1 VTNLERSFQ
10 PGRWRWLAFT
20 FAALATAFAFLP
32 LTNWLPGGHA
42 APWYPAIVGEWIS
55 GSAIVVGVAVVLA
68 ILSRRVSAVWHD
80 GALERPSA
88 WADRHA
94 VAFGLALALGALA
107 IYATVASRVFSRVPI
122 SIDELVQLVQAK
134 TFASGRLWQP
144 ASPTPEFLSIL
155 NMVDSNGRY
164 YGQFPPGGPAMLAL
178 GVLAGAPWLVGPACG
193 AVAVASFWSYVRVV
207 EPQREVAFGAAVLF
221 AIAPFAVFMSGS
233 HMNHV
238 PTLMW
243 LIVAMAA
250 MARAMASSGPAP
262 GFAFLNGLALGC
274 AATIR
279 PVDAF
284 AFALPAGIWYV
295 SNALGDRARW
305 RDVIA
310 SGLGVAIPAAAML
323 WVNAHTTGKPLLFG
337 YQVLWGQSHDLGFHR
352 APWGIAHTPA
362 RGLELIN
369 LYFLRLQTY
378 LFESSIPSLIPFL
391 GALFLTR
398 NVDRFDR
405 YLLATAAL
413 VLGLYFAYW
422 HDGFIFGPRFVFPL
436 LPMLALWTA
445 RFPRLIRERFGAGFS
460 YRVTW
465 YGFASAAALAAFF
478 SIPARA
484 REYARSFVPMR
495 LDYIAPAR
503 LGRVDN
509 ALIFVRESWGT
520 QLMARMWALG
530 VPRSETELLY
540 GRVDACVL
548 EQRIGVLEHSAVRD
562 TAAFR
567 ALAPLLADSARTVK
581 SPFSLDVTERYLPG
595 SAYAAVCVQ
604 RLADDRLGFTLLAPL
619 LYANWGTNL
628 YARDMHERNIALM
641 RRYPDRPMY
650 LLRPPTNDV
659 GAGLQLFPL
668 SRDSVRAAWGGA
680 E

>member
-1 VTNLERSFQ
+1 
-10 PGRWRWLAFT
+10 
-20 FAALATAFAFLP
+20 
-32 LTNWLPGGHA
+32 
-42 APWYPAIVGEWIS
+42 
-55 GSAIVVGVAVVLA
+55 
-68 ILSRRVSAVWHD
+68 VSAVWRD
-80 GALERPSA
+80 GAIEGASA
-88 WADRHA
+88 WAVRHPGI
-94 VAFGLALALGALA
+94 FGLALGLGSLL
-107 IYATVASRVFSRVPI
+107 IYGLVAWRVFSRVPI

-144 ASPTPEFLSIL
+144 VSPMPEFYSVL
-155 NMVDSNGRY
+155 NMVDGSGRY

-178 GVLAGAPWLVGPACG
+178 GVLVGAPWLVGPVCG
-193 AVAVASFWSYVRVV
+193 AVAVAAFWSYVRVV
-207 EPQREVAFGAAVLF
+207 EPQREVAVGAALLF
-221 AIAPFAVFMSGS
+221 AVAPFAVFMSGS

-238 PTLMW
+238 PTSMW
-243 LIVAMAA
+243 LMVAMAA
-250 MARAMASSGPAP
+250 MARAMSSSRPAP
-262 GFAFLNGLALGC
+262 GFAFVNGLALGC

-284 AFALPAGIWYV
+284 AFALPAGLWYL

-310 SGLGVAIPAAAML
+310 SGVGVAIPVGAML
-323 WVNAHTTGKPLLFG
+323 WVNAHTTGHPFVFG
-337 YQVLWGQSHDLGFHR
+337 YQVLWGRSHDLGFHR
-352 APWGIAHTPA
+352 APWGMAHTPV
-362 RGLELIN
+362 RGIELIN

-398 NVDRFDR
+398 KMDRFDR
-405 YLLATAAL
+405 YLLSTTAL

-436 LPMLALWTA
+436 LPMLVLWTA
-445 RFPRLIRERFGAGFS
+445 RFPRLVRERFGSGFS

-465 YGFASAAALAAFF
+465 YGFAVAAALAAFV
-478 SIPARA
+478 SVPARA

-495 LDYIAPAR
+495 LDYVGAAR
-503 LGRVDN
+503 LARVSN

-540 GRVDACVL
+540 GSIDACAL
-548 EQRIGVLEHSAVRD
+548 EQRIDALERGAVRD
-562 TAAFR
+562 TAAFK
-567 ALAPLLADSARTVK
+567 ALVPLLADSSRTVK

-595 SAYAAVCVQ
+595 SAYAPVCVK
-604 RLADDRLGFTLLAPL
+604 RIAEDRLGFTLLAPL
-619 LYANWGTNL
+619 LYADWGTNL
-628 YARDMHERNIALM
+628 YARDMHDRNLALM
-641 RRYPDRPMY
+641 RRYPDRPVY

-659 GAGLQLFPL
+659 GAALELFPL

>member
-1 VTNLERSFQ
+1 VANLERSPEPQ
-10 PGRWRWLAFT
+10 HWRWLAVT
-20 FAALATAFAFLP
+20 FATLATAFAFLP
-32 LTNWLPGGHA
+32 LVNWLPGGHS
-42 APWYPAIVGEWIS
+42 APWYSTNLSEWTS
-55 GSAIVVGVAVVLA
+55 GSAIVLGVAVVLA
-68 ILSRRVSAVWHD
+68 ILSRRVRAVWRD
-80 GALERPSA
+80 GALEQTSA
-88 WADRHA
+88 WADRHPGI
-94 VAFGLALALGALA
+94 FGFALGLGSLL
-107 IYATVASRVFSRVPI
+107 IYGLVAWRVFSRVPI

-144 ASPTPEFLSIL
+144 ASPTPEFYSVL
-155 NMVDSNGRY
+155 NMVDGSGRY

-178 GVLAGAPWLVGPACG
+178 GVLVGTPWLVGPVCG
-193 AVAVASFWSYVRVV
+193 AVAVGAFWSYLRVV
-207 EPQREVAFGAAVLF
+207 EPQREVAVGAALLF
-221 AIAPFAVFMSGS
+221 AVAPFAVFMSGS

-238 PTLMW
+238 PASMW
-243 LIVAMAA
+243 LMVAMAA
-250 MARAMASSGPAP
+250 MARAMSSSRPAP
-262 GFAFLNGLALGC
+262 GFAFLNGVALGC

-284 AFALPAGIWYV
+284 AFALPAGLWYL

-310 SGLGVAIPAAAML
+310 SGIGVAIPIGAMF
-323 WVNAHTTGKPLLFG
+323 WVNAHTTGRPFLFG
-337 YQVLWGQSHDLGFHR
+337 YQVLWGRSHDLGFHR
-352 APWGIAHTPA
+352 APWGMAHTPV
-362 RGLELIN
+362 RGIELIN

-398 NVDRFDR
+398 KMDRFDR
-405 YLLATAAL
+405 YLLSTAAL

-436 LPMLALWTA
+436 LPMLVLWTA
-445 RFPRLIRERFGAGFS
+445 RFPRLVRERFGSGFS

-465 YGFASAAALAAFF
+465 YGFAVAAVLAVFV
-478 SIPARA
+478 SVPARA

-495 LDYIAPAR
+495 LDYVGAAR
-503 LGRVDN
+503 LARVSN

-540 GRVDACVL
+540 GSIDACAL
-548 EQRIGVLEHSAVRD
+548 EQRIGALERGAVRD
-562 TAAFR
+562 TAAFT
-567 ALAPLLADSARTVK
+567 ALVPLLADSSRTVK

-595 SAYAAVCVQ
+595 SAYAPVCVK
-604 RLADDRLGFTLLAPL
+604 RIAEDRLGFTLLAPL
-619 LYANWGTNL
+619 LYADWGSNL
-628 YARDMHERNIALM
+628 YARDMHDRNLALM
-641 RRYPDRPMY
+641 RRYPDRPVY

-659 GAGLQLFPL
+659 GAALQLFPL
-668 SRDSVRAAWGGA
+668 SRDSVRAAWGGD

>member
-1 VTNLERSFQ
+1 MTNLERS
-10 PGRWRWLAFT
+10 PESGRWRWLAFT

-42 APWYPAIVGEWIS
+42 APWYPAILGEWIS

-94 VAFGLALALGALA
+94 AAFGLALALGALA

-144 ASPTPEFLSIL
+144 ASPTPEFFSIL

-164 YGQFPPGGPAMLAL
+164 YGQFPPGGPGMLAL
-178 GVLAGAPWLVGPACG
+178 GVLVGAPWLVGPVCG
-193 AVAVASFWSYVRVV
+193 ALAVAAFWSYVRVV
-207 EPQREVAFGAAVLF
+207 EPRREVAVGAAVLF

-243 LIVAMAA
+243 LIVAMAT

-284 AFALPAGIWYV
+284 AFALPAGVWYV

-305 RDVIA
+305 RDAVA

-352 APWGIAHTPA
+352 APWGMAHTPA

-398 NVDRFDR
+398 KVDRFDR

-445 RFPRLIRERFGAGFS
+445 RFPRLIRERFGPGFS

-465 YGFASAAALAAFF
+465 YGFAVAAALAAFV
-478 SIPARA
+478 SIPGRA

-503 LGRVDN
+503 LGHVDN

-540 GRVDACVL
+540 GRIDACAL
-548 EQRIGVLEHSAVRD
+548 EQQIGVLEHGTVRD

-659 GAGLQLFPL
+659 GAELQLFPL
-668 SRDSVRAAWGGA
+668 SRDSVRVAWGGA